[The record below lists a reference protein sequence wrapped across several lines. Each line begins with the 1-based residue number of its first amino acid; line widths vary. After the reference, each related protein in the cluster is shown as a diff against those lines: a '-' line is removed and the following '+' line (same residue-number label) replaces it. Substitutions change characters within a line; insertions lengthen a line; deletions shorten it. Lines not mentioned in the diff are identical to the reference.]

1 MHKKHIFAIIK
12 IVAAGMLSKVNFK
25 KFDARVLAE
34 RKVFMRIINKIRG
47 LSLLSKIIIGGA
59 AFIIITVGLIIAVL
73 VQGNL
78 NKSAD
83 NSQTV
88 QTEEQSNT
96 EDATETEE
104 AETEANSSDN
114 EEIVMSTV
122 NVFFNGAW
130 LQPYSKEDVV
140 KAKGI
145 NLEEISNDTNLLAQG
160 VIGFN
165 QEVSRVKIWFEDLN
179 GRKLSD
185 EFTLNGDNNWSTKLD
200 LSSYEGEIIVAISIS
215 DKELPPSVSY
225 SYFKLVLPN

>member
-1 MHKKHIFAIIK
+1 MRR
-12 IVAAGMLSKVNFK
+12 IVS
-25 KFDARVLAE
+25 R
-34 RKVFMRIINKIRG
+34 IRG
-47 LSLLSKIIIGGA
+47 LSLLTKIIVGGII
-59 AFIIITVGLIIAVL
+59 FIVITVGLIVAVI

-78 NKSAD
+78 NKSAN

-88 QTEEQSNT
+88 QTETQSST
-96 EDATETEE
+96 EDATEAEE
-104 AETEANSSDN
+104 TETEANSPDN

-185 EFTLNGDNNWSTKLD
+185 EFILNGDNNWSTKLD

-225 SYFKLVLPN
+225 SYFKLVMPN

>member
-1 MHKKHIFAIIK
+1 MTPECWQKGRFKMRR
-12 IVAAGMLSKVNFK
+12 IVS
-25 KFDARVLAE
+25 R
-34 RKVFMRIINKIRG
+34 IRG
-47 LSLLSKIIIGGA
+47 LSLLTKIIVGGMI
-59 AFIIITVGLIIAVL
+59 FIIITVGLIVAVI

-78 NKSAD
+78 NKSAN

-88 QTEEQSNT
+88 QTETQSST
-96 EDATETEE
+96 EDATEAEE
-104 AETEANSSDN
+104 TETEANSSDN
-114 EEIVMSTV
+114 EEIVISTV

>member
-1 MHKKHIFAIIK
+1 M
-12 IVAAGMLSKVNFK
+12 
-25 KFDARVLAE
+25 R
-34 RKVFMRIINKIRG
+34 RIISRIRG
-47 LSLLSKIIIGGA
+47 LSLLTKIIIGGMI
-59 AFIIITVGLIIAVL
+59 FIIITVGLIVAVI

-78 NKSAD
+78 NKSAN

-88 QTEEQSNT
+88 QTETQSST
-96 EDATETEE
+96 EDATEAEE
-104 AETEANSSDN
+104 TETEANSSDN

-165 QEVSRVKIWFEDLN
+165 QEVSRIKIWFEDLN

-185 EFTLNGDNNWSTKLD
+185 EFMLNGDNNWSTKLD
-200 LSSYEGEIIVAISIS
+200 LSSYEGEIIVAMGIS
-215 DKELPPSVSY
+215 DKNFPPNVSY

>member
-1 MHKKHIFAIIK
+1 MRR
-12 IVAAGMLSKVNFK
+12 IVS
-25 KFDARVLAE
+25 R
-34 RKVFMRIINKIRG
+34 IRG
-47 LSLLSKIIIGGA
+47 LSLLTKIIVGGII
-59 AFIIITVGLIIAVL
+59 FIVITVGLIVAVI

-185 EFTLNGDNNWSTKLD
+185 EFTLNGDNNWSTRLK
-200 LSSYEGEIIVAISIS
+200 
-215 DKELPPSVSY
+215 
-225 SYFKLVLPN
+225 

>member
-1 MHKKHIFAIIK
+1 MRR
-12 IVAAGMLSKVNFK
+12 IVS
-25 KFDARVLAE
+25 R
-34 RKVFMRIINKIRG
+34 IRG
-47 LSLLSKIIIGGA
+47 LSLLTKIIVGGMI
-59 AFIIITVGLIIAVL
+59 FIIITVGLIVAVI

-78 NKSAD
+78 NKSAN

-88 QTEEQSNT
+88 QTETQSST
-96 EDATETEE
+96 EDATEAEE
-104 AETEANSSDN
+104 TETEANSSDN
-114 EEIVMSTV
+114 EEIVISTV

>member
-1 MHKKHIFAIIK
+1 MRR
-12 IVAAGMLSKVNFK
+12 IVS
-25 KFDARVLAE
+25 R
-34 RKVFMRIINKIRG
+34 IRG
-47 LSLLSKIIIGGA
+47 LSLLTKIIVGGII
-59 AFIIITVGLIIAVL
+59 FIVITVGLIVAVI

-225 SYFKLVLPN
+225 SYFKLVMPN

>member
-1 MHKKHIFAIIK
+1 MRR
-12 IVAAGMLSKVNFK
+12 IVS
-25 KFDARVLAE
+25 R
-34 RKVFMRIINKIRG
+34 IRG
-47 LSLLSKIIIGGA
+47 LSLLTKIIVGGMI
-59 AFIIITVGLIIAVL
+59 FIIITVGLIVAVI

-78 NKSAD
+78 NKSAN

-88 QTEEQSNT
+88 QTETQSST
-96 EDATETEE
+96 EDATEAEE
-104 AETEANSSDN
+104 TETEANSSDN
-114 EEIVMSTV
+114 EEIVISTV

-185 EFTLNGDNNWSTKLD
+185 EFTLNGVNNWSTKLD

>member
-1 MHKKHIFAIIK
+1 M
-12 IVAAGMLSKVNFK
+12 
-25 KFDARVLAE
+25 R
-34 RKVFMRIINKIRG
+34 RIISRIRG
-47 LSLLSKIIIGGA
+47 LSLLTKIIIGGMI
-59 AFIIITVGLIIAVL
+59 FIIITVGLIVAVI

-78 NKSAD
+78 NKSAN

-88 QTEEQSNT
+88 QTETQSST
-96 EDATETEE
+96 EDATEAEE
-104 AETEANSSDN
+104 TETEANSSDN
-114 EEIVMSTV
+114 EEFVMSTV

-165 QEVSRVKIWFEDLN
+165 QEVSRIKIWFEDLN

-185 EFTLNGDNNWSTKLD
+185 EFMLNGDNNWSTKLD
-200 LSSYEGEIIVAISIS
+200 LSSYEGEIIVAMGIS
-215 DKELPPSVSY
+215 DKNFPPNVSY

>member
-1 MHKKHIFAIIK
+1 M
-12 IVAAGMLSKVNFK
+12 
-25 KFDARVLAE
+25 R
-34 RKVFMRIINKIRG
+34 RIISRIRG
-47 LSLLSKIIIGGA
+47 LSLLTKIIIGGMI
-59 AFIIITVGLIIAVL
+59 FIIITVGLIVAVI

-78 NKSAD
+78 NKSAN

-88 QTEEQSNT
+88 QTETQSST
-96 EDATETEE
+96 ETATEVEE
-104 AETEANSSDN
+104 TETEANSSDN
-114 EEIVMSTV
+114 EEIVMSTI

-145 NLEEISNDTNLLAQG
+145 NLEEISNDTNLLAQA

-165 QEVSRVKIWFEDLN
+165 QEVSRIKIWFEDLN

-185 EFTLNGDNNWSTKLD
+185 EFMLNEDNNWSTKLD
-200 LSSYEGEIIVAISIS
+200 LSSYEGEIIVAMGIS
-215 DKELPPSVSY
+215 DKNFPPNVSY

>member
-1 MHKKHIFAIIK
+1 MRR
-12 IVAAGMLSKVNFK
+12 IVS
-25 KFDARVLAE
+25 R
-34 RKVFMRIINKIRG
+34 IRG
-47 LSLLSKIIIGGA
+47 LSLLTKIIVGGII
-59 AFIIITVGLIIAVL
+59 FIVITVGLIVAVI

-88 QTEEQSNT
+88 QTETQSST
-96 EDATETEE
+96 EDATEAEE
-104 AETEANSSDN
+104 TETEANSSDN
-114 EEIVMSTV
+114 EEIVISTV

>member
-1 MHKKHIFAIIK
+1 M
-12 IVAAGMLSKVNFK
+12 
-25 KFDARVLAE
+25 LAE

-78 NKSAD
+78 NKSAN

-88 QTEEQSNT
+88 QTETQSST
-96 EDATETEE
+96 EDATEAEE
-104 AETEANSSDN
+104 TETEANSSDN

-165 QEVSRVKIWFEDLN
+165 QEVSRIKIWFEDLN

-225 SYFKLVLPN
+225 SYFKLVMPN

>member
-1 MHKKHIFAIIK
+1 M
-12 IVAAGMLSKVNFK
+12 
-25 KFDARVLAE
+25 LAE

-59 AFIIITVGLIIAVL
+59 AFIIITVGLIIAVI
-73 VQGNL
+73 VQGNQ

-83 NSQTV
+83 NSQNV
-88 QTEEQSNT
+88 QTEAQSS
-96 EDATETEE
+96 TEE
-104 AETEANSSDN
+104 ATEAEETVTETEANSSDN
-114 EEIVMSTV
+114 AEIVMSTV

-165 QEVSRVKIWFEDLN
+165 QEVSRIKIWFEDLN

-185 EFTLNGDNNWSTKLD
+185 DFMLNGDNNWSTKLD

-215 DKELPPSVSY
+215 DKELPPSVLY

>member
-1 MHKKHIFAIIK
+1 MRR
-12 IVAAGMLSKVNFK
+12 IVS
-25 KFDARVLAE
+25 R
-34 RKVFMRIINKIRG
+34 IRG
-47 LSLLSKIIIGGA
+47 LSLLTKIIVGGMI
-59 AFIIITVGLIIAVL
+59 FIIITVGLIVAVI

-78 NKSAD
+78 NKSAN

-88 QTEEQSNT
+88 QTETQSST
-96 EDATETEE
+96 EDATEAEE
-104 AETEANSSDN
+104 TETEANSSDN
-114 EEIVMSTV
+114 EEIVISTV

-225 SYFKLVLPN
+225 SYFKLVMPN